1 MNCRNHTYVYYK
13 EPWVDSTNGTAY
25 KQGYYDENGKYY
37 DADSLI
43 FKRPDG
49 SYNAH
54 FVCEYC
60 GNEAEFVWTEG
71 VYPTCKSCGA
81 QMNKEMAYVDDI
93 IQVESYQ
100 SMQNTQSTQRSSFG
114 IIKKVIIGYFV
125 AVFGITILSHIIGA
139 FTIFRSFHAYENNSY
154 SEIISDSYVGDDYG
168 YEYEVV
174 TNIDIYGTDIYLDK
188 VDDSTY
194 VICEQA
200 DDYEKHLTWDYGA
213 DSYYDYDSDC
223 YLWYNTDV
231 SPNLWQYWYEDIAG
245 SDYYGW
251 MECEGDTWY
260 IEISDTEW
268 EEYTGDTSGLWH
280 IQNEFD

>member
-1 MNCRNHTYVYYK
+1 MRCRNHTYVYYS
-13 EPWVDSTNGTAY
+13 EPWIDSANGTAY

-37 DADSLI
+37 DADDI
-43 FKRPDG
+43 VFKNQDG
-49 SYNAH
+49 SYTAH

-60 GNEAEFVWTEG
+60 GSEADLVWKEG

-81 QMNKEMAYVDDI
+81 QMNKELTYIDDI

-100 SMQNTQSTQRSSFG
+100 SMQNAQSTQRNSFS
-114 IIKKVIIGYFV
+114 IVKKVFIGYFV
-125 AVFGITILSHIIGA
+125 AVFGIAILSNIIGA
-139 FTIFRSFHAYENNSY
+139 IAIFSSFDDFEDDVF
-154 SEIISDSYVGDDYG
+154 SEITSVSYGTDTDN
-168 YEYEVV
+168 YEYNEV
-174 TNIDIYGTDIYLDK
+174 TNIDIYGNDIYLDE
-188 VDDSTY
+188 VGDHTY
-194 VICEQA
+194 VICEST
-200 DDYEKHLTWDYGA
+200 DEYEKHLTWDYGA
-213 DSYYDYDSDC
+213 DSYYDYDSNC

-260 IEISDTEW
+260 IETSDTEW